1 MSSYGSILFG
11 ATSSIWILYTFLWLF
26 PVAYLILRWRAYRE
40 QTPADPHLGIKAA
53 LYYFKTLAYHV
64 VLVGTFCLIFG
75 LINDHVREEMMRLG
89 AGLLLGGGLVYGAHA
104 VIIDKRTN
112 THQFPAVARIY
123 NGFNL
128 VMTGLVA
135 MAAVIGTLVLLF
147 AEHTPTVVIRGALVL
162 LLVYGAAWAAQA
174 AFLLKRVDQPQK

>member
-1 MSSYGSILFG
+1 MSAFNSMLFG
-11 ATSSIWILYTFLWLF
+11 VTSFVWILYAFLWLF

-40 QTPADPHLGIKAA
+40 QAPEDPHLGLKAA

-64 VLVGTFCLIFG
+64 MLAGTFLLIFG
-75 LINDHVREEMMRLG
+75 LINEQVRGEMLRLG
-89 AGLLLGGGLVYGAHA
+89 AGLLLGGAIVYGAHA

-112 THQFPAVARIY
+112 TLQFPAVARIY

-135 MAAVIGTLVLLF
+135 MAALVGTLVLLF
-147 AEHTPTVVIRGALVL
+147 QEHTPALAVRGALAL

-174 AFLLKRVDQPQK
+174 AFMFKRAEQR

>member
-1 MSSYGSILFG
+1 MSPYSSMLFG
-11 ATSSIWILYTFLWLF
+11 ATSFIWILYAFLWLF

-40 QTPADPHLGIKAA
+40 QSPADPHLGLKAA

-64 VLVGTFCLIFG
+64 MLVGTFLLIFG
-75 LINDHVREEMMRLG
+75 LINEHVRGEMMRMG
-89 AGLLLGGGLVYGAHA
+89 AGLLLGGAIVYGAHA

-135 MAAVIGTLVLLF
+135 MAAVVATLVLLF
-147 AEHTPTVVIRGALVL
+147 QEYTPAMVIRGALAL

-174 AFLLKRVDQPQK
+174 AFLLKRIEQG

>member
-1 MSSYGSILFG
+1 MSPYGSMLFG
-11 ATSSIWILYTFLWLF
+11 ATSFIWILYAFLWLF

-75 LINDHVREEMMRLG
+75 LINDQVREEMMRIG
-89 AGLLLGGGLVYGAHA
+89 AGLLLGGGIVYGAHA
-104 VIIDKRTN
+104 IIIDKRTN

-135 MAAVIGTLVLLF
+135 MAAVIATLVLLF
-147 AEHTPTVVIRGALVL
+147 QEFTPVMVIRGALAL
-162 LLVYGAAWAAQA
+162 LLVYGGAWASQA
-174 AFLLKRVDQPQK
+174 AFLLKRAEQQ

>member
-1 MSSYGSILFG
+1 MSPYGSMLFG
-11 ATSSIWILYTFLWLF
+11 ATSFIWILYAFLWLF

-64 VLVGTFCLIFG
+64 VLVGAFCLIFG
-75 LINDHVREEMMRLG
+75 LINDHVREQKMRMG
-89 AGLLLGGGLVYGAHA
+89 AGLLLGGAIVYGAHA

-112 THQFPAVARIY
+112 TLQVPAVARIY

-147 AEHTPTVVIRGALVL
+147 AEHTPAIVVRGALVM
-162 LLVYGAAWAAQA
+162 LLVYGGAWASQA
-174 AFLLKRVDQPQK
+174 AFQFKRVEQQ

>member
-1 MSSYGSILFG
+1 MGYESMLFG
-11 ATSSIWILYTFLWLF
+11 ATSFIWILYAFLWLF

-40 QTPADPHLGIKAA
+40 QAPNDPHLGVKAA

-64 VLVGTFCLIFG
+64 MLVGAFCLLFG
-75 LINDHVREEMMRLG
+75 AINEYVRENMMRMG
-89 AGLLLGGGLVYGAHA
+89 AGLLLGGAIVYGVHA
-104 VIIDKRTN
+104 FIIDKRTN
-112 THQFPAVARIY
+112 TQQFPAVARIY

-147 AEHTPTVVIRGALVL
+147 AEHTPPMVIRGALVL
-162 LLVYGAAWAAQA
+162 LLVYGGAWASQA
-174 AFLLKRVDQPQK
+174 AFLFKRVESA

>member
-1 MSSYGSILFG
+1 MGYESMLFG
-11 ATSSIWILYTFLWLF
+11 ATSFIWILYAFLWLF
-26 PVAYLILRWRAYRE
+26 PVAYLILRLRSYRE
-40 QTPADPHLGIKAA
+40 QAPNDPHLGMKAA

-64 VLVGTFCLIFG
+64 VLVGTFCLVFG
-75 LINDHVREEMMRLG
+75 LINDHIREQMMRMG
-89 AGLLLGGGLVYGAHA
+89 AGLLLGGAIVYGAHA

-112 THQFPAVARIY
+112 TQQFPAVARIY

-135 MAAVIGTLVLLF
+135 MAAVIATLVLLF
-147 AEHTPTVVIRGALVL
+147 QEFTPPMVLRGALVL

-174 AFLLKRVDQPQK
+174 AFLFKRVDQQ

>member
-1 MSSYGSILFG
+1 MLPYDSMLFG
-11 ATSSIWILYTFLWLF
+11 ATSFIWILYAFLWLF

-40 QTPADPHLGIKAA
+40 QAPADPHLGLKAA

-64 VLVGTFCLIFG
+64 VLVGTFLLIFG
-75 LINDHVREEMMRLG
+75 LINENSREEMMRMG
-89 AGLLLGGGLVYGAHA
+89 AGLLLGGAVVYGAHA

-112 THQFPAVARIY
+112 TQQFPAVARIY

-135 MAAVIGTLVLLF
+135 MAAVIAILVLLF
-147 AEHTPTVVIRGALVL
+147 AEHTPAVVLRGALVL
-162 LLVYGAAWAAQA
+162 LLVYGAAWASQA
-174 AFLLKRVDQPQK
+174 AFLLKRVESA